1 MKKLFKNIT
10 ISLLVVA
17 SLPMVNGCNSFL
29 DVVPDDGLA
38 SIETAFNLR
47 STAIR
52 YLATCYSYM
61 TKDGQAGYD
70 SGMLTGDDLWDLDS
84 RVTSYMYDKNKAS
97 FPIAKGLQS
106 AAICYNSD
114 WKSMYEG
121 IRCCDILVENIDE
134 VPDMTEDEK
143 AQWKAE
149 ASFLKAYYHF
159 NLIRKWGPIPVIRE
173 SRGSTCLS

>member
-52 YLATCYSYM
+52 YLATCY
-61 TKDGQAGYD
+61 
-70 SGMLTGDDLWDLDS
+70 
-84 RVTSYMYDKNKAS
+84 
-97 FPIAKGLQS
+97 
-106 AAICYNSD
+106 
-114 WKSMYEG
+114 
-121 IRCCDILVENIDE
+121 
-134 VPDMTEDEK
+134 
-143 AQWKAE
+143 
-149 ASFLKAYYHF
+149 
-159 NLIRKWGPIPVIRE
+159 
-173 SRGSTCLS
+173 

>member
-121 IRCCDILVENIDE
+121 IRCCDILVENIDR

-149 ASFLKAYYHF
+149 ASFLKA
-159 NLIRKWGPIPVIRE
+159 
-173 SRGSTCLS
+173 